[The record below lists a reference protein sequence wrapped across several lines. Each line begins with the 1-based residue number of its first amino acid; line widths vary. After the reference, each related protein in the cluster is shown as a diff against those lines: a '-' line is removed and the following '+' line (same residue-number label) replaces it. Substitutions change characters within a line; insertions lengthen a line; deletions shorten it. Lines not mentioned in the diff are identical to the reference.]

1 MARTGNIVDNSIYQA
16 ALEGLEL
23 QKKRIDDQISQV
35 RAMLAGKTK
44 PAISVSA
51 ATAPASE
58 KPKKRQLSKAAKE
71 RISAAQKKRWAAFR
85 EKEEAEKS

>member
-35 RAMLAGKTK
+35 RALLAGKPK
-44 PAISVSA
+44 PTTSPA
-51 ATAPASE
+51 AALENAGE
-58 KPKKRQLSKAAKE
+58 KPKKRKLSKLARD
-71 RISAAQKKRWAAFR
+71 RIAAAQKKRWAAFR
-85 EKEEAEKS
+85 EKQDAKKN

>member
-1 MARTGNIVDNSIYQA
+1 MDNSIYQA

-35 RAMLAGKTK
+35 REMLAGKTK
-44 PAISVSA
+44 PAASA
-51 ATAPASE
+51 AATTAPASE
-58 KPKKRQLSKAAKE
+58 KPKKRKLSKAAKA